1 METLNLLFDFII
13 VCYII
18 IKEMNAINR
27 FINNAIE
34 VVNEFIK
41 YLFVKAA
48 TNSDDSIYFAMDNE
62 VIDDD
67 IFGERDDSPIIDPNA
82 TIIDVDINLTK
93 DIDEQ
98 VYVITMDEEEIAEEY
113 KDDITLIQ
121 DEIEAGV
128 IDKKFLKLL
137 LNINIGN
144 INNIDKVFYAG
155 VAV

>member
-13 VCYII
+13 IAYIF
-18 IKEMNAINR
+18 IKEINAINR

>member
-13 VCYII
+13 IAYIF
-18 IKEMNAINR
+18 IKEINAINR

-82 TIIDVDINLTK
+82 TIIDVDINLAK

-128 IDKKFLKLL
+128 IDKKFLELL